1 MPYTTINKSSDYF
14 NTKIYTGNESAG
26 HAITGVGFK
35 PDFTWFKNRGATD
48 SHSMYDI
55 VRGVTKQ
62 IEADTN
68 GGETTESTG
77 LASFDT
83 DGFTV
88 GTRTASN
95 SNNMSICSWNWLAGG
110 SQGSA
115 NNDGSINTTYTSAN
129 TTAGISII
137 KYNGNGSNGATIGHG
152 LGVAPTF
159 VMIKRTDTTSNWIVA
174 THANAFGFGRFTYLN
189 TADATQ
195 TNSGPFN
202 DTAPSSS
209 VITLGTWNDVNNSS
223 GTYICYAF
231 AEKKGFSKFGSYHAY
246 TANTPFIYT
255 GFKPAFTLI
264 RGQSTTNWNMYDNRR
279 FGINGKDAPLF
290 ADLNNAESS
299 DYDRIDYLCNGFKI
313 NTTNVQLCNNNTP
326 HFYMAFAEAP
336 LVGSNNIAAT
346 AR

>member
-110 SQGSA
+110 SQGSS
-115 NNDGSINTTYTSAN
+115 NSDGSINTTYTSAN

-174 THANAFGFGRFTYLN
+174 TAANAFGFGRFTYLN
-189 TADATQ
+189 TADATT
-195 TNSGPFN
+195 TNAGPFN
-202 DTAPSSS
+202 DTAPSNQ

-246 TANTPFIYT
+246 TANTPFVYT

-299 DYDRIDYLCNGFKI
+299 DYDRIDYLSNGFKI

-336 LVGSNNIAAT
+336 LVGSNNIPAT